1 MQYHTLVVSKLARP
15 QTMFPIALCT
25 YLILKQEIVKY
36 EILLLTKAY
45 TINITIHGKKTIYG
59 ASKLI
64 MASITNMAAIMNSN
78 QTYITTHVLTCI
90 F

>member
-36 EILLLTKAY
+36 EILLLTKAC
-45 TINITIHGKKTIYG
+45 TINITIHGKKPIYG
-59 ASKLI
+59 ANKLI
-64 MASITNMAAIMNSN
+64 IASIIIMATIMNSN

>member
-1 MQYHTLVVSKLARP
+1 MQYHTLVVSKLAKP

-45 TINITIHGKKTIYG
+45 TINITIFMGR
-59 ASKLI
+59 
-64 MASITNMAAIMNSN
+64 N
-78 QTYITTHVLTCI
+78 QYMEQPN
-90 F
+90 